1 MVNRGKID
9 FFIDPSI
16 LLGNPKKN
24 KKGRPS
30 LFSLPLIQL
39 LLILKI
45 QYKLTYRALEGFSQS
60 TLSLI
65 QAGVILPTYSLICKR
80 AGELDFILPK
90 LSSSKSTTILIDAT
104 GIKVYGEGEWKV
116 KVHGASKRR
125 TWIKLHVAVDKKTQE
140 IVRLEVT
147 SSREADC
154 KIGPEI
160 INDLPSS
167 VDTVI
172 GDGGAV
178 LNNSFSTQPIFLQ
191 GFYFYLFNTAIKGD
205 LST

>member
-1 MVNRGKID
+1 MHS
-9 FFIDPSI
+9 P
-16 LLGNPKKN
+16 
-24 KKGRPS
+24 
-30 LFSLPLIQL
+30 
-39 LLILKI
+39 
-45 QYKLTYRALEGFSQS
+45 

-65 QAGVILPTYSLICKR
+65 QPGVLLPGYSLICKR

-90 LSSSKSTTILIDAT
+90 LCSSKSTTILIDAT

-125 TWIKLHVAVDKKTQE
+125 TWIKLHVAVDEKTQE
-140 IVRLEVT
+140 IVGLEVT

-172 GDGGAV
+172 GDGGYDTRKCREAIAKIGAKD
-178 LNNSFSTQPIFLQ
+178 LIPPRKNSRLSKNLT
-191 GFYFYLFNTAIKGD
+191 NRNAAILLIKILGGD
-205 LST
+205 AIAKKIMGKT